1 MPLPHRSARQTPAT
15 SDRIAVT
22 GRFQPFH
29 VDHLKLLEEAL
40 SRAALVLI
48 GITNPDHRS
57 LQPTAAS
64 AHRHLAAAN
73 PFSYFERLLFI
84 EAALE
89 HLGVARTRYIITPFP
104 LDEPST
110 WTAYVPAGTP
120 QLVRIFSDWERDK
133 SHRLAVA
140 YPVIELQ
147 GDARRRVSASDI
159 RAAMARGD
167 DAWRRLVPAGT
178 RALLKAM
185 GTTQLRLRCTPST
198 SATEQA

>member
-1 MPLPHRSARQTPAT
+1 MSLPHRSARQTPAT

-29 VDHLKLLEEAL
+29 VDHLELLEEAL

-57 LQPTAAS
+57 LQPAAAS
-64 AHRHLAAAN
+64 AHRHLVTAN

-89 HLGVARTRYIITPFP
+89 HHGVARTRYIITPFP

-120 QLVRIFSDWERDK
+120 QLVRIFSHWERDK
-133 SHRLAVA
+133 SHRLAGA

-147 GDARRRVSASDI
+147 GDAQRRVSASDI

-167 DAWRRLVPAGT
+167 DGWRRLVPAGT
-178 RALLKAM
+178 RTLLEAM
-185 GTTQLRLRCTPST
+185 GATQLRLRCTPST
-198 SATEQA
+198 SGAEQA

>member
-1 MPLPHRSARQTPAT
+1 MPLPHRSARPPAT

-29 VDHLKLLEEAL
+29 VDHLELLEEAL
-40 SRAALVLI
+40 SRAAQVLI
-48 GITNPDHRS
+48 CITNPDHRS
-57 LQPTAAS
+57 LQPAAAS

-89 HLGVARTRYIITPFP
+89 HHGVAHRRYTITPFP

-133 SHRLAVA
+133 SHRLAGA

-159 RAAMARGD
+159 RDAMARGD
-167 DAWRRLVPAGT
+167 DGWRRLVPGGT
-178 RALLKAM
+178 RALLEAM
-185 GTTQLRLRCTPST
+185 GAPELRLRCTPST
-198 SATEQA
+198 SGTEQA